1 VTGYRRSAYCPRRRV
16 VALSHSRTLCAP
28 AGIAPIT
35 VSRWSKIC
43 PIERPRHNIRAKR
56 RCVTGCRRSAYC
68 PRRRVV
74 ALPHSRI
81 LCAPAGT
88 APSPLLDGPKSAPS
102 SARATTWVQASVCDW
117 IPKVGILPAPS
128 RRRPLTLSHTV
139 RASRHSP
146 HHRFSM
152 VQNLSHR
159 TPLSTYVPSVGVAG
173 YRRSAN
179 CPRRRAIA
187 LGWTP
192 PVRAVR
198 VA

>member
-1 VTGYRRSAYCPRRRV
+1 MRRRT
-16 VALSHSRTLCAP
+16 VAPRHSRTLCA
-28 AGIAPIT
+28 A
-35 VSRWSKIC
+35 
-43 PIERPRHNIRAKR
+43 
-56 RCVTGCRRSAYC
+56 
-68 PRRRVV
+68 
-74 ALPHSRI
+74 
-81 LCAPAGT
+81 AGT
-88 APSPLLDGPKSAPS
+88 VPAPFLKGRESVTLISHAHACKTSEGPEANRKQTACAVAPSPSHTLAYCARQPAQPPSPFLDGPKSAPS

-187 LGWTP
+187 LSWTP